1 MPLIVICGPPCSGK
15 TTRATEIKN
24 YLEQYKKPIF
34 LINEEY
40 LSLKKEESYKGI
52 SFNNSPRL
60 QFRENNSFLTKI
72 ARWKKPQLGKHRD
85 LWFSELHKRIPIRTV
100 LFGQDC
106 QNKPLCGKK
115 RQILG
120 LVQHEFEGLSGI
132 LAEKCQ

>member
-72 ARWKKPQLGKHRD
+72 A
-85 LWFSELHKRIPIRTV
+85 
-100 LFGQDC
+100 C
-106 QNKPLCGKK
+106 
-115 RQILG
+115 
-120 LVQHEFEGLSGI
+120 
-132 LAEKCQ
+132 